1 MSMTNLT
8 GDGDPSKSFQQKFC
22 LAEVT
27 TGVRF
32 ELICLVTLN
41 ICLSITALLGNA
53 IILVALHKESSLYPP
68 TKLLFRCLAT
78 TDLCVGTISEPL
90 NVINLISV
98 VRKRWNICYYSSV
111 VSFIMGYILAS
122 VSLLTITA
130 LSVDRLLAL
139 LLGLR
144 YRHVVTLKRTYLAT
158 TVFWVLPIV
167 STALYFWNNHITLWY
182 DYIGVA
188 LCLLTSTFSYT
199 KIFVTLRRYRSRVE
213 NRVQQEHPSQSIPLN
228 ISRYRKA
235 VSSALW
241 LQLTLVVC
249 YLPFGI
255 ADVLFTQGGLSS
267 TVYAVRE
274 FGVALVFLNSSLNPI
289 VYCWK
294 IREVRQAVKDTI
306 RHLFVIT

>member
-1 MSMTNLT
+1 MTNLT

-22 LAEVT
+22 LAGVT

-78 TDLCVGTISEPL
+78 TDLCVGLISEPL

-144 YRHVVTLKRTYLAT
+144 YRHVVTLKRTYLAQH
-158 TVFWVLPIV
+158 
-167 STALYFWNNHITLWY
+167 ST
-182 DYIGVA
+182 
-188 LCLLTSTFSYT
+188 LL
-199 KIFVTLRRYRSRVE
+199 LE
-213 NRVQQEHPSQSIPLN
+213 
-228 ISRYRKA
+228 
-235 VSSALW
+235 
-241 LQLTLVVC
+241 
-249 YLPFGI
+249 
-255 ADVLFTQGGLSS
+255 
-267 TVYAVRE
+267 
-274 FGVALVFLNSSLNPI
+274 
-289 VYCWK
+289 
-294 IREVRQAVKDTI
+294 
-306 RHLFVIT
+306 